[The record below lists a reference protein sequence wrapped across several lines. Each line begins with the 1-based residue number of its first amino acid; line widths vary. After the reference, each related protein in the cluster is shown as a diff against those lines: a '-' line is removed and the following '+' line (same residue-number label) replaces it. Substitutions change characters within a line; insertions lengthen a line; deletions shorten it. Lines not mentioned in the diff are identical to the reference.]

1 MYTLL
6 PVLPD
11 NYILNCTPARLTQS
25 KQTEQ
30 KLTDITFVA
39 ISYISNKLICDCIC
53 YAFTCLYSCIAKI
66 LIHAAWTC
74 NIKLTHGQKLQH
86 NTQQMDPRLFIYL
99 LKTSCSAAEPTP
111 DTSKKQR
118 SMQPTNAH
126 WPKWHQRD
134 DSTQLSF
141 SDTAVPLCTASDL
154 ASKTA
159 SASDC
164 TRGRTRTDTAS
175 ESYHTKRRRDTLPVP
190 TRNVG
195 SLNSIRTK
203 QPRRCLKIHPPDSML
218 LVWLCKNSLIAK
230 SK

>member
-1 MYTLL
+1 
-6 PVLPD
+6 
-11 NYILNCTPARLTQS
+11 
-25 KQTEQ
+25 
-30 KLTDITFVA
+30 
-39 ISYISNKLICDCIC
+39 
-53 YAFTCLYSCIAKI
+53 
-66 LIHAAWTC
+66 
-74 NIKLTHGQKLQH
+74 
-86 NTQQMDPRLFIYL
+86 MDPRPFIYL
-99 LKTSCSAAEPTP
+99 LNTSCSAVEPTP

-159 SASDC
+159 SDC
-164 TRGRTRTDTAS
+164 LCLWLYQREDKNRYS
-175 ESYHTKRRRDTLPVP
+175 LWIISHKRRRDTLPVP

-203 QPRRCLKIHPPDSML
+203 QPRRCLKILPPRLHATCLALQEQLD
-218 LVWLCKNSLIAK
+218 CKIKIVSGRTKKAYGLEQVVNI
-230 SK
+230 